1 MTLPIIAPIGAV
13 SAAYALGEKRGRE
26 SSAPM
31 VIGDPIPPVDSALL
45 RETFGNVTES
55 LAAAYRDGHHS
66 GRKQAGA
73 A

>member
-13 SAAYALGEKRGRE
+13 SAAYALGEERGRE
-26 SSAPM
+26 SFAPM
-31 VIGDPIPPVDSALL
+31 LIGDPIPPIHTGLL
-45 RETFGNVTES
+45 RAHYGDITET
-55 LAAAYRDGHHS
+55 LMAAYRDGHHS